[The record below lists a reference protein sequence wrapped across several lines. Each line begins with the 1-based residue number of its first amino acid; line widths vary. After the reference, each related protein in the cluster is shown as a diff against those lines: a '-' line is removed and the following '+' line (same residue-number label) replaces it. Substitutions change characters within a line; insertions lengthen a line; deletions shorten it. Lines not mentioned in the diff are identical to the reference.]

1 MALKLSP
8 VNWRMVRE
16 RTLKAKSFPGLPKKY
31 QPLEPL
37 AFRVDSPLCIALL
50 SNSQAKYNWWLAGH
64 CQAYA
69 YSGAFVSRQL
79 LGLEQWTIGLDR
91 AIFLDF
97 RKYTLNQ
104 NQYALEFTFPRWHTQ
119 MNIKVWQY
127 NANLAEVLSQ
137 EIEIL
142 RDAINAPLERIE
154 SKIDAL

>member
-1 MALKLSP
+1 MPLKLSP
-8 VNWRMVRE
+8 VNWQMVRE
-16 RTLKAKSFPGLPKKY
+16 RTIRAKAFPGSPKRY

-50 SNSQAKYNWWLAGH
+50 SNSQAKYNWWLAGR

-104 NQYALEFTFPRWHTQ
+104 NQYALEFTFPHWHTQ
-119 MNIKVWQY
+119 MNIKVWKY
-127 NANLAEVLSQ
+127 TSPLSSVLSP

-142 RDAINAPLERIE
+142 RDAINVPLERIE